1 MFYLRP
7 CLEAS
12 TGSRRTQTQCSDVT
26 HTEARTGE
34 RYIGH
39 IQKLSLENRIIPIIE
54 FLVVIMREDTAT
66 TVVISYN
73 YLLSL
78 LKHTRANHIK
88 LDQLKGANF
97 NTVEK
102 PALLLL
108 LEPVE
113 SELSGIE
120 GGRCSVFFEI

>member
-1 MFYLRP
+1 
-7 CLEAS
+7 
-12 TGSRRTQTQCSDVT
+12 
-26 HTEARTGE
+26 
-34 RYIGH
+34 
-39 IQKLSLENRIIPIIE
+39 
-54 FLVVIMREDTAT
+54 MREDTTT